1 MRNQYFVVLLLFVS
15 YHTTLFAYESSH
27 DRIQW
32 DKRGNDTFYCIDIT
46 DDKFQVNPWLQALFC
61 GENLYSFSPK
71 DYLQQMRRSNSL
83 AAGTRFGW
91 RVWSHSGYGGNGYE
105 GIVTV
110 QSCAGQSYLSSGN
123 KLQWGCRSND
133 SFYCVD
139 ILNLQGNFVRQAA
152 TCNEGLHSF
161 SPTSLNLNAG
171 EYRWKVWSPAGYGGD
186 GFEGQFTIAGTT
198 VTPAANGKLLF
209 EQYCTG
215 CHRSPSNIREAA
227 SATAIRSA
235 ITRNKGGMIS
245 LNFLSDAQLNEIAA
259 HVQNPN

>member
-1 MRNQYFVVLLLFVS
+1 MRKRWLALLLMLVGYGMNVS
-15 YHTTLFAYESSH
+15 AYESSY

-32 DKRGNDTFYCIDIT
+32 DKRSNDTFYCIDIT

-61 GENLYSFSPK
+61 GEHFYSFSPK
-71 DYLQQMRRSNSL
+71 DYLNQMQRSNSL

-91 RVWSHSGYGGNGYE
+91 RVWSPSGYGGHGYE

-110 QSCAGQSYLSSGN
+110 QNCVGQPYLSSSN
-123 KLQWGCRSND
+123 NLQWGCRGND

-139 ILNLQGNFVRQAA
+139 ILNLQGDFVRQAA
-152 TCNEGLHSF
+152 MCNEGLHNF

-171 EYRWKVWSPAGYGGD
+171 EYHWKVWSPAGYGGD

-209 EQYCTG
+209 EQYCTS
-215 CHRSPSNIREAA
+215 CHRFPGNIREAA

-235 ITRNKGGMIS
+235 ITRNKGGMNS
-245 LNFLSDAQLNEIAA
+245 LNFLSDTQLNEIAA
-259 HVQNPN
+259 YVAKP